1 MPRGT
6 PIARVDLLKTAQT
19 PPKGAEI
26 VWTGE
31 KVDPKVARAA
41 RRASEMVW
49 GARSKGLSRDF
60 EGC

>member
-26 VWTGE
+26 VWNGE

-41 RRASEMVW
+41 RRASEMV
-49 GARSKGLSRDF
+49 
-60 EGC
+60 